1 MTQPSSTVAMPD
13 HSTERLSTDRT
24 ETGSGVVS
32 PHDALEKPR
41 DHDAHDH
48 DDEHGDEKHK
58 DAAAAT
64 AATDNDDTP
73 DYPKGLTLT
82 LIITALCLAVFLV
95 ALDQTIIAPALGA
108 ITAQYQSVK
117 DIGWYGSAYLLT
129 TTALQPMYGAIYKL
143 FNVKIVYLAAVFI
156 FEIGSLVC
164 AVAPTSTAFI
174 VGRAIAGIGTA
185 GLFSGSIVILSLSM
199 PLNRR
204 PLAFGLI
211 GGMWGIA
218 SVAGPLLGGAFTE
231 NVTWRWCFYINLPIG
246 GLAMALVFFFVHV
259 NRNTAS
265 SVGQSFK
272 SRILQLDLSGT
283 AIFIPAIICLL
294 LALQWGGADYP
305 WNDSKI
311 IGLFVGF
318 GLMIAI
324 FIGIQFW
331 QGDNGT
337 LPPRLF
343 KNRNVFFSMMFAFF
357 FGAGFFPLIYYLS
370 LYFQAIQGV
379 SAVQAG
385 IKILPLLLATVI
397 ISVISGGIITAI
409 GYYNFVI
416 IPCMILFTVGSGMIT
431 TFDVDTPLREW
442 FGYQV
447 LTGLG
452 IGAGFQIGVL
462 VVQTVMPQEMVP
474 VGTACVQFFQALGGA
489 IFVAVAQTL
498 FQNGLI
504 DTINKDNI
512 GIDGRIFINSGA
524 SEIKHVLERMDRLD
538 AYDSVL
544 KAYMTGLR
552 HTYYISVA
560 CAALALLMCLGLEW
574 RSVKEGPEG
583 KKKKESGAA
592 AV

>member
-1 MTQPSSTVAMPD
+1 MTQPTTTATMPD

-32 PHDALEKPR
+32 PHEALEKQR
-41 DHDAHDH
+41 DHDHGHDH
-48 DDEHGDEKHK
+48 DHDAEHVDEKQR
-58 DAAAAT
+58 DAAAVT
-64 AATDNDDTP
+64 PNDDP
-73 DYPKGLTLT
+73 AANYPKGLTLV

-108 ITAQYQSVK
+108 ITAQFQSVK

-129 TTALQPMYGAIYKL
+129 TTALQPMYGAVYKL
-143 FNVKIVYLAAVFI
+143 FNVKLVYLFAVFI
-156 FEIGSLVC
+156 FEVGSLVC

-174 VGRAIAGIGTA
+174 VGRAIAGVSCARPRMLVVGFPTDHFA
-185 GLFSGSIVILSLSM
+185 RSAPPASSLAPSSSS
-199 PLNRR
+199 PSPCPSTGARW
-204 PLAFGLI
+204 P
-211 GGMWGIA
+211 
-218 SVAGPLLGGAFTE
+218 SVSSAACGALPPSPAPLLGGAFTE

-246 GLAMALVFFFVHV
+246 GLAMLIVFFFVHV

-265 SVGQSFK
+265 SEGQTIK
-272 SRILQLDLSGT
+272 ARIMQLDL
-283 AIFIPAIICLL
+283 A
-294 LALQWGGADYP
+294 
-305 WNDSKI
+305 KI

-343 KNRNVFFSMMFAFF
+343 KNRNVLFSMLFAFF

-397 ISVISGGIITAI
+397 ISIVSGGLITAI

-462 VVQTVMPQEMVP
+462 VVQTVLPQEMVP
-474 VGTACVQFFQALGGA
+474 VGTAC
-489 IFVAVAQTL
+489 
-498 FQNGLI
+498 NGLI
-504 DTINKDNI
+504 DTINEENI
-512 GIDGRIFINSGA
+512 GIDGKVFINSGA
-524 SEIKHVLERMDRLD
+524 SEIKHVLERMGRVD
-538 AYDSVL
+538 AFDAVL
-544 KAYMTGLR
+544 KAYMKGLR

-574 RSVKEGPEG
+574 RSVKHGPDG
-583 KKKKESGAA
+583 KKKEAPA
-592 AV
+592 AVAV

>member
-1 MTQPSSTVAMPD
+1 MAQKASSD
-13 HSTERLSTDRT
+13 RLSTDRT
-24 ETGSGVVS
+24 DVESSAVVMTDDSEKKAQEDLSHKSRAAELAHADQPEYPSGFKLV
-32 PHDALEKPR
+32 
-41 DHDAHDH
+41 
-48 DDEHGDEKHK
+48 
-58 DAAAAT
+58 
-64 AATDNDDTP
+64 
-73 DYPKGLTLT
+73 
-82 LIITALCLAVFLV
+82 LIIAGLCMAVFLV

-108 ITAQYQSVK
+108 ITAHFQSVK

-143 FNVKIVYLAAVFI
+143 FNVKLVYLGAVFI
-156 FEIGSLVC
+156 FELGSLVC

-199 PLNRR
+199 PLNKR

-231 NVTWRWCFYINLPIG
+231 NVTWRWCFYVNLPIG
-246 GLAMALVFFFVHV
+246 GLAMVIVFFFVHV
-259 NRNTAS
+259 NRNSAE
-265 SVGQSFK
+265 SVGMSVLA
-272 SRILQLDLSGT
+272 RIRQLDIAGT
-283 AIFIPAIICLL
+283 SVFLPAVICLL
-294 LALQWGGADYP
+294 LALQWGGANYP
-305 WNDSKI
+305 WNNSRI
-311 IGLFVGF
+311 IGLFIGF
-318 GLMIAI
+318 GLLIAI

-331 QGDNGT
+331 QGDRGT

-343 KNRNVFFSMMFAFF
+343 ANRNVLCSMIFTFF
-357 FGAGFFPLIYYLS
+357 FGAGFFPLIYYIS

-385 IKILPLLLATVI
+385 IKILPLLLATVVVSILSGAI
-397 ISVISGGIITAI
+397 ISAI

-431 TFDVDTPLREW
+431 TFDLHTPLREW

-447 LTGLG
+447 LAGLG

-462 VVQTVMPQEMVP
+462 VVQTVLPQEMVP

-489 IFVAVAQTL
+489 IFIAVAQTL

-504 DTINKDNI
+504 DGIQAANN
-512 GIDGRIFINSGA
+512 GIDGRVFINTGA
-524 SEIKHVLERMDRLD
+524 SQIRQVLTQMNRLD
-538 AYDSVL
+538 ALETVL
-544 KAYMTGLR
+544 EAYMTGLR

-560 CAALALLMCLGLEW
+560 CAGCAFLAVLGLEW
-574 RSVKEGPEG
+574 KSVKKGPG
-583 KKKKESGAA
+583 GQDKNSGTS
-592 AV
+592 VVVV